1 MNKLSKVDADYFREY
16 FRPKMPKEIVNDYT
30 EWISNFDIEAVL
42 DQYDKDLSDFYFY
55 GATPIDFKKCSV
67 SNNS

>member
-1 MNKLSKVDADYFREY
+1 MNDSEFKSN
-16 FRPKMPKEIVNDYT
+16 FRPKMPKEIVKDYT

-67 SNNS
+67 SNLCKIDLG